1 MNLQPPDGPGVTGLD
16 FTAAMRR
23 LCTALVAALP
33 ELSHIDMARVAIR
46 FCQVRQR
53 GRYGVQASLTPLRF
67 AHGDAVRRLRGRT
80 WTIQRLLDR
89 QGREMLYLL
98 SFYLP
103 RFLQYPLEEKLA
115 VVVHELW
122 HVSPEFNGDIRR
134 LPHRCFAHGPRAE
147 SFHAAQRELAA
158 RWLALRP
165 PAELY
170 EFLQGDFAALSSKF
184 GRIYG
189 DRIRTP
195 RLIPLSEYA

>member
-1 MNLQPPDGPGVTGLD
+1 MESQPPDGPGAVGLD
-16 FTAAMRR
+16 FTSAMRR
-23 LCTALVAALP
+23 LCAALVRDLP
-33 ELSHIDMARVAIR
+33 ELGHIDLARVAIR
-46 FCQVRQR
+46 FCQARQ
-53 GRYGVQASLTPLRF
+53 GGPYGVQASLTPLRF
-67 AHGDAVRRLRGRT
+67 ADGQTVRRRRGRA

-122 HVSPEFNGDIRR
+122 HISPLFNGDIRR

-158 RWLALRP
+158 QWLAGRP
-165 PAELY
+165 APELY
-170 EFLQGDFAALSSKF
+170 DFLQGDYAALSQKY

-189 DRIRTP
+189 DRIPTP
-195 RLIPLSEYA
+195 RLIPLPAEA